1 MKARF
6 FKGQRG
12 LSLIELAVI
21 MAIMGV
27 LAAIVVPNVG
37 GFFVGGFFSAGQS
50 QSYIGDQQTL
60 QTAVNGFRTD
70 SSNVGNK
77 NPTEANFKSKADATK
92 NCGGT
97 GIGTPSATCASY
109 MDLNVLVNGSDPI
122 PGAYIQGTDS
132 VKSADKTKNTTA
144 TQAISGSYG
153 WYVNDK
159 GVVNSTFG
167 ATNLADFQE
176 TYP

>member
-12 LSLIELAVI
+12 LSLIELAVVL
-21 MAIMGV
+21 AIMGV

-37 GFFVGGFFSAGQS
+37 GFFSAGQE
-50 QSYIGDQQTL
+50 QSYNGDQSTL

-70 SSNVGNK
+70 SGNIGNK

-97 GIGTPSATCASY
+97 GIGTPSATCASWI
-109 MDLNVLVNGSDPI
+109 DLNVLVNGSAPI
-122 PGAYIQGTDS
+122 PGGFIQGTDS
-132 VKSADKTKNTTA
+132 VSSADKLKNTTA
-144 TQAISGSYG
+144 TQATSGSYG
-153 WYVNDK
+153 WYVDAS
-159 GVVNSTFG
+159 GVVRSGFG
-167 ATNLADFQE
+167 ATNLTGFQQV
-176 TYP
+176 YP